1 MFGQNDKVEGQKDVE
16 VLDKFP
22 FFRGHTTNVVS
33 EAVERSGG
41 GGRER

>member
-1 MFGQNDKVEGQKDVE
+1 MFGQDDKVEGRKDVE
-16 VLDKFP
+16 VLDRST
-22 FFRGHTTNVVS
+22 FFKGHTTNVES